1 MMRDKRGID
10 VRETTDDDVLLS
22 LFELADEATRL
33 HDRSAELALQLDQ
46 LAGLIGERWAR
57 GALDRIEETERAE
70 IGVCRR

>member
-1 MMRDKRGID
+1 MREKRGID
-10 VRETTDDDVLLS
+10 VREASDEDILRS
-22 LFELADEATRL
+22 LFSLADEASRL

-46 LAGLIGERWAR
+46 LAGIVGERWAR